1 MVHSYGRTQS
11 ETQTDTLRLPSLTDL
26 RKVHN
31 MRRIISM
38 ATTTA
43 ATMMMTDYLALAVVL
58 ATMLAM
64 SIDNVTGALLMI
76 ALITYLAPAIT
87 SESQCRT

>member
-1 MVHSYGRTQS
+1 
-11 ETQTDTLRLPSLTDL
+11 
-26 RKVHN
+26 
-31 MRRIISM
+31 M
-38 ATTTA
+38 AATTA
-43 ATMMMTDYLALAVVL
+43 ATIVMTDYLALAVVL

>member
-58 ATMLAM
+58 ASMLAM
-64 SIDNVTGALLMI
+64 SQIMSPV
-76 ALITYLAPAIT
+76 P
-87 SESQCRT
+87 C